1 MKIVHITWDDIGGV
15 GQMCLSL
22 QKSFIEMGHESKII
36 VLKSDPLFL
45 SNNHPVLCQLVF
57 L

>member
-22 QKSFIEMGHESKII
+22 QKSFIEMGLGCTINPTHFFSLII
-36 VLKSDPLFL
+36 IQYYA
-45 SNNHPVLCQLVF
+45 N
-57 L
+57 